1 MDERVIKRG
10 EVYWIQLNSSGVIG
24 VHTGGRPAVV
34 VSNDDTNRTSDA
46 IEIVF
51 MTTVDQSKHLYHSP
65 RIKSTGKISYAKC
78 EQVTTVSKSSVGNFI
93 AMTTS
98 QEMSDV
104 NNALKYSLGLSTGN
118 GDPDAWEDERR
129 ELEEE
134 IASLKAQSN
143 RRDDSSV
150 DIRVERD
157 MWKKMYEKALEML
170 VEKNIVSAKEP
181 EKRVVIA
188 SEPEAGKRVETV
200 IEPMSMVKVNIN
212 TASAKEIATVVG
224 CGLTSAYS
232 ITGYRRKNGDYVC
245 LEELRDVKNLPKS
258 FLEQYGERLTI

>member
-1 MDERVIKRG
+1 MNGSFKRG
-10 EVYWIQLNSSGVIG
+10 EVYWVQYRDSDALGISQM
-24 VHTGGRPAVV
+24 GRPAIIVSENKINDTSTVLEVV
-34 VSNDDTNRTSDA
+34 YL
-46 IEIVF
+46 
-51 MTTVDQSKHLYHSP
+51 TTQDHKVDRNICPQ
-65 RIKSTGKISYAKC
+65 IKSTGRTSFAKC
-78 EQVTTVSKSSVGNFI
+78 EQINVVSVSSFGKYI
-93 AMTTS
+93 ATLT
-98 QEMSDV
+98 QGEMSAV
-104 NNALKYSLGLSTGN
+104 NKALMICLGLSTGN

-134 IASLKAQSN
+134 ISSLKTQLSH
-143 RRDDSSV
+143 RSGDTTS
-150 DIRVERD
+150 ITVERD

-232 ITGYRRKNGDYVC
+232 ITGYRQKNGDYVC

-258 FLEQYGERLTI
+258 FLEKYGERLTI